1 MNFYTITIII
11 TVVILLG
18 LLTWIGI
25 TMSGAKKQQTF
36 PLTQNLCPDGWT
48 SNGNGFCAQPTS
60 TISPN
65 RLSSGAP
72 STVVQDILN
81 YTGGVCGAQR
91 WATQN
96 KISWDG
102 VSNYNGQCN

>member
-25 TMSGAKKQQTF
+25 TMTGAKKQQTF
-36 PLTQNLCPDGWT
+36 PLTQNLCPDGWS
-48 SNGNGFCAQPTS
+48 SNGNTFCTQPRS

-65 RLSSGAP
+65 RVSDSIN
-72 STVVQDILN
+72 STVTDILN
-81 YTGGVCGAQR
+81 YPGGVCGAQR